1 MTRAIIL
8 SIAIFLC
15 LPFSSAW
22 GEDVQD
28 HLNATYKNKIYILRH
43 AITKES
49 QHYDAAGQLLDSAAE
64 GSWTLYGA
72 LEIKSLTLSSNQLR
86 LTANRLVYTYD
97 QGKKDLVPR
106 KIKWDKAKVT
116 LDVAL
121 SHPVTTIDEADSL
134 LHRIF
139 VSSES
144 ELIETVPDYWRPFLQ
159 KQTSTTPPPGAL
171 TEIKKDSPEAIE
183 RINPPT
189 VTAPKPVYTP
199 APEYSDLARK
209 FGMQGTVVLEAIID
223 KTGAVIQPEI
233 LRPVGFGLDEQAITK
248 VRTWKF
254 KPAMRDGKPVAVKMA
269 LEVAYNLGKTW

>member
-8 SIAIFLC
+8 SIAILC

-43 AITKES
+43 PITRES
-49 QHYDAAGQLLDSAAE
+49 QHYDTAGQLLDSAAE

-72 LEIKSLTLSSNQLR
+72 LEIKSVTLSSSHLR
-86 LTANRLVYTYD
+86 LTADRLVYTYD
-97 QGKKDLVPR
+97 KGRKDLLPKR
-106 KIKWDKAKVT
+106 IKWDKAKVT

-121 SHPVTTIDEADSL
+121 SHPLTSNEADSL

-159 KQTSTTPPPGAL
+159 KQTSTTPPPRDL
-171 TEIKKDSPEAIE
+171 TEIKKDSSEAIE
-183 RINPPT
+183 RINPPA

-199 APEYSDLARK
+199 APEYSDFAMK

-223 KTGAVIQPEI
+223 KTGAVTEPEI
-233 LRPVGFGLDEQAITK
+233 LRPVGVGLDEQAITK

-269 LEVAYNLGKTW
+269 LEVAYNLGKKW